1 MRKPPQQQRSRIM
14 VASLVEAGARILSDR
29 GWAGFTTNEVARVA
43 GASVGSLYQYF
54 PDKLAIAESIRQ
66 RHLSNVLAALP
77 NPDAQDRAIPIAR
90 QVEHLVDS
98 VLAVHAVDQRLHRVM
113 LEEVPFAPRA
123 RHAAFESA
131 FEQAYHRRYEA
142 LVRAAGCRE
151 DAALG
156 TAASVL
162 SGALEGL
169 VHGAVRRGAVT
180 CPSVRRE
187 ATLFATAYLRARQG
201 E

>member
-1 MRKPPQQQRSRIM
+1 M
-14 VASLVEAGARILSDR
+14 VASLVEAGARILAQR
-29 GWAGFTTNEVARVA
+29 GWAGLTTNEVARVA

-54 PDKLAIAESIRQ
+54 PDKLAIAEAIRQ
-66 RHLSNVLAALP
+66 RHLGDVLSALP
-77 NPDAQDRAIPIAR
+77 DPEAQDGSIPIAQR
-90 QVEHLVDS
+90 IEQLVNG

-123 RHAAFESA
+123 RHAAFEA
-131 FEQAYHRRYEA
+131 AYQRRYEA
-142 LVRAAGCRE
+142 LVRAAGCRD

-180 CPSVRRE
+180 CPSVKRE
-187 ATLFATAYLRARQG
+187 ATLFVTAYLQARQG
-201 E
+201 GWGWMLVP